1 MFWAAVLRYG
11 PGYDHIAGANR
22 RGGGRDRRRGFSA
35 YLTPGRKAFDPLPD
49 EKDVFE
55 GVMASRV
62 AARVGEG
69 GSGPPAGP
77 GA

>member
-1 MFWAAVLRYG
+1 MGVT
-11 PGYDHIAGANR
+11 AGV
-22 RGGGRDRRRGFSA
+22 DFLCLSH
-35 YLTPGRKAFDPLPD
+35 PGRSILTLPD